1 MLSGRSRAFTLLGA
15 LMVAFTMV
23 STDFA
28 EARRGGSFGSRG
40 SRTFQ
45 QAPATPTA
53 PNAAR
58 PVERSMS
65 PTTAPNA
72 ATRQQTGATQQRPGL
87 FGGFGGSLM
96 RGMLIGGLL
105 GMLLGYGFGGMAGML
120 GFLVQLLLVGLVVML
135 ALRFFRL
142 RSTPVTTGGPGF
154 GQQEPG
160 SGSADIFGRNAHAR
174 EQAGERSASRPEHAS
189 GRAGSFAI
197 PGFGGAAPASSQDIE
212 LGQAD
217 LDTFERLLGKV
228 QAAFAEEDHTTL
240 RRLCTPEMVSFFS
253 EELADNAKSG
263 MRNDVTGVRLLQA
276 DIAEAWREDGED
288 YATAAFRYES
298 VDLMRDRA
306 TGKVLEGDETAP
318 SETTELWTFVRRDG
332 KEWKLSAI
340 QETDQPGA

>member
-1 MLSGRSRAFTLLGA
+1 MLSGRSRAFALLGA
-15 LMVAFTMV
+15 LMVAFTIV

-72 ATRQQTGATQQRPGL
+72 ATRKQTGATQQRPGL
-87 FGGFGGSLM
+87 FGGLGGSLM

-135 ALRFFRL
+135 ALRFFRS
-142 RSTPVTTGGPGF
+142 RSTPATAGGPGF
-154 GQQEPG
+154 RQHEPG
-160 SGSADIFGRNAHAR
+160 SGSANIFGRNAHAR
-174 EQAGERSASRPEHAS
+174 EQADGRSASRPGHTS

-197 PGFGGAAPASSQDIE
+197 PGFGGLTFPEIPDN
-212 LGQAD
+212 LGMCVCAVRVVSCCVV
-217 LDTFERLLGKV
+217 LGDTYVLMLKPHTHNRERRPMSVHGA
-228 QAAFAEEDHTTL
+228 QFDHH
-240 RRLCTPEMVSFFS
+240 
-253 EELADNAKSG
+253 
-263 MRNDVTGVRLLQA
+263 
-276 DIAEAWREDGED
+276 
-288 YATAAFRYES
+288 
-298 VDLMRDRA
+298 
-306 TGKVLEGDETAP
+306 
-318 SETTELWTFVRRDG
+318 G
-332 KEWKLSAI
+332 KERR
-340 QETDQPGA
+340 